1 MLLSYYRLSDY
12 LVQNSRQASPY
23 QAPADSIAEVL
34 VLADNWQAAHEEP
47 EVILPINT
55 AKKLLAI
62 DWPKQ
67 FITAKIEEQDPH
79 HKTGPLVPIEPKNP
93 VNQIETPK
101 HSRTWREYA
110 NLCLAYFIENALS
123 LILWFLVLIGGLWL
137 LSNLLRRRITESAD
151 LVRSKIPIGILPKKH
166 KISDNFQAKTVD
178 PVWLKVV
185 MKSEL
190 NYVLTHRPDYVI
202 NDDFGDRP
210 FLLEEAELKEAST
223 TKTSTA
229 AKVIAAPIRW
239 IAPNIKTLSDFK
251 FKIKASDIWAFLS
264 NFLTQVLIGYV
275 YRESPYWFQVVQLVF
290 YASPLLLFLQI
301 GLFRRSKIALWVWG
315 IGTATI
321 IPIVLLVMGLYFYL
335 LEHPEALQGDSSPFF
350 QWISSLATIGI
361 IYWLFLKTSWGK
373 RFATKRLGA
382 KIWLKDDV
390 FLGPSLFYNFLGII
404 LFSILESEVFSSA
417 FFFAL
422 LLNFILFIIA
432 PTAEM
437 AKEKQWTFSP
447 QLAVLAMFIGL
458 AGYSYLYLFD
468 YRFTMHAYVYS
479 SLLVHFS
486 FYLLWFP
493 RIDALETSP
502 EDLKEKLNK
511 EKEKPTLVK
520 AFDKVI
526 QSVKIQSK
534 NTNENLNW
542 WKLKNPAE
550 VGMLNLANHGLSDHS
565 ENLLKLL
572 LFKNIY
578 QLYLNQNNFTVIPGE
593 LYLLGNLRKLDLS
606 ENNITH
612 LPSKLSMLK
621 NLVILELANNQIK
634 VIPPWIKEMSALK
647 ILNLKGNP
655 LSQSQVDRLKKEAP
669 HLEIEF

>member
-1 MLLSYYRLSDY
+1 
-12 LVQNSRQASPY
+12 
-23 QAPADSIAEVL
+23 
-34 VLADNWQAAHEEP
+34 
-47 EVILPINT
+47 
-55 AKKLLAI
+55 
-62 DWPKQ
+62 
-67 FITAKIEEQDPH
+67 
-79 HKTGPLVPIEPKNP
+79 
-93 VNQIETPK
+93 
-101 HSRTWREYA
+101 
-110 NLCLAYFIENALS
+110 
-123 LILWFLVLIGGLWL
+123 
-137 LSNLLRRRITESAD
+137 
-151 LVRSKIPIGILPKKH
+151 
-166 KISDNFQAKTVD
+166 
-178 PVWLKVV
+178 
-185 MKSEL
+185 
-190 NYVLTHRPDYVI
+190 
-202 NDDFGDRP
+202 
-210 FLLEEAELKEAST
+210 
-223 TKTSTA
+223 
-229 AKVIAAPIRW
+229 
-239 IAPNIKTLSDFK
+239 
-251 FKIKASDIWAFLS
+251 
-264 NFLTQVLIGYV
+264 
-275 YRESPYWFQVVQLVF
+275 
-290 YASPLLLFLQI
+290 
-301 GLFRRSKIALWVWG
+301 
-315 IGTATI
+315 
-321 IPIVLLVMGLYFYL
+321 
-335 LEHPEALQGDSSPFF
+335 
-350 QWISSLATIGI
+350 
-361 IYWLFLKTSWGK
+361 
-373 RFATKRLGA
+373 
-382 KIWLKDDV
+382 
-390 FLGPSLFYNFLGII
+390 
-404 LFSILESEVFSSA
+404 
-417 FFFAL
+417 
-422 LLNFILFIIA
+422 
-432 PTAEM
+432 
-437 AKEKQWTFSP
+437 
-447 QLAVLAMFIGL
+447 
-458 AGYSYLYLFD
+458 
-468 YRFTMHAYVYS
+468 MHAYVYS